1 MKKRL
6 KFEENLCSKENCIH
20 RNLEDQIC
28 NLNGMALNDNLSI
41 GFKCGNLN
49 SPNAQ
54 KTYFPKPEK
63 IDLRF
68 ELIVEDDQK
77 FQEFQVLFR
86 SEIYWIKL
94 RF

>member
-1 MKKRL
+1 
-6 KFEENLCSKENCIH
+6 
-20 RNLEDQIC
+20 
-28 NLNGMALNDNLSI
+28 MALNDNLSI

-68 ELIVEDDQK
+68 ELIVEDERFELIVEDDQK

>member
-6 KFEENLCSKENCIH
+6 KFEETLCSKENCIH